1 MKQALAQTARPRGE
15 PTIALINIVFL
26 MLIFFLIA
34 GSLAPRPDGDVAL
47 GSLTGITTEPP
58 SDALVMLADGSL
70 RHAGAALSRE
80 DALARFADAE
90 RVRLL
95 PDRDAP
101 AAELVALAQ
110 ALRAA
115 VETDPRKSD
124 AIPSTKGAL

>member
-1 MKQALAQTARPRGE
+1 MRQSLITPARPRGE

-34 GSLAPRPDGDVAL
+34 GSLAPRPDADVAL
-47 GSLTGITTEPP
+47 VSLSEIATEPP

-70 RHAGAALSRE
+70 RHAGAPLSRE
-80 DALARFADAE
+80 AALAQFGDAA

-101 AAELVALAQ
+101 AADLVAVAQ

-115 VETDPRKSD
+115 GVGELVIVTER
-124 AIPSTKGAL
+124 GME

>member
-1 MKQALAQTARPRGE
+1 MRRGFTHPDRQRAE

-34 GSLAPRPDGDVAL
+34 GSIAPRPDADVAL
-47 GSLTGITTEPP
+47 VSLSEIETEPP

-70 RHAGAALSRE
+70 RHAGQAQTQ
-80 DALARFADAE
+80 DAVIAHFSNAE

-95 PDRDAP
+95 PDRAAP
-101 AAELVALAQ
+101 AADLVALAQ

-115 VETDPRKSD
+115 GVRDLVIVTER
-124 AIPSTKGAL
+124 GLE

>member
-1 MKQALAQTARPRGE
+1 MRRALTQTARLRGE

-34 GSLAPRPDGDVAL
+34 GSLAPRPDGEVAL
-47 GSLTGITTEPP
+47 VSLAGITTEPP

-70 RHAGAALSRE
+70 RHAGETLTRE
-80 DALARFADAE
+80 DAIARFADTA
-90 RVRLL
+90 RLRLL

-110 ALRAA
+110 TLRAA
-115 VETDPRKSD
+115 GVAELVIVTER
-124 AIPSTKGAL
+124 GLE

>member
-1 MKQALAQTARPRGE
+1 MRRALTQTARPRGE

-34 GSLAPRPDGDVAL
+34 GSLAPRPDGDVVL
-47 GSLTGITTEPP
+47 VSLAGITTEPP

-70 RHAGAALSRE
+70 RHAGETLARE
-80 DALARFADAE
+80 NAIARFAKTA

-95 PDRDAP
+95 PDRDVP
-101 AAELVALAQ
+101 AGDLVALAQ

-115 VETDPRKSD
+115 GVAELVIVTER
-124 AIPSTKGAL
+124 GLE

>member
-1 MKQALAQTARPRGE
+1 MRHSLNTPARPRGE

-47 GSLTGITTEPP
+47 VSLREITTEPP

-70 RHAGAALSRE
+70 RHAGAALSR
-80 DALARFADAE
+80 DAALAEFGAAE

-95 PDRDAP
+95 PDRAAP
-101 AAELVALAQ
+101 AAELVGLAQ

-115 VETDPRKSD
+115 GVAELVIVTER
-124 AIPSTKGAL
+124 GLE

>member
-1 MKQALAQTARPRGE
+1 MRRALTQAPRPRAE

-47 GSLTGITTEPP
+47 ISLSEITTEPP

-70 RHAGAALSRE
+70 RHAGATLSRA
-80 DALARFADAE
+80 DALTRFAETE

-101 AAELVALAQ
+101 AAELVTLAQ

-115 VETDPRKSD
+115 SVAELVIVTER
-124 AIPSTKGAL
+124 GME

>member
-1 MKQALAQTARPRGE
+1 MRRALTQTERPRSE

-34 GSLAPRPDGDVAL
+34 GSLAPRPESDVAL
-47 GSLTGITTEPP
+47 VSLPGITTEPP

-70 RHAGAALSRE
+70 RHAGDTLTPEAALV
-80 DALARFADAE
+80 RFGDTA

-101 AAELVALAQ
+101 AGELVALAQ
-110 ALRAA
+110 GLRAA
-115 VETDPRKSD
+115 G
-124 AIPSTKGAL
+124 GAELVIVTERGLE

>member
-1 MKQALAQTARPRGE
+1 MRRAQTYTARPRGE

-47 GSLTGITTEPP
+47 VSLTEITTEPP
-58 SDALVMLADGSL
+58 SDALVMLTDGSL
-70 RHAGAALSRE
+70 RHAGETLTLE
-80 DALARFADAE
+80 GALARFGDAD

-115 VETDPRKSD
+115 GIAQLVIVTER
-124 AIPSTKGAL
+124 GLE

>member
-1 MKQALAQTARPRGE
+1 MRRALTQTERPRGE
-15 PTIALINIVFL
+15 PRIALINIVFL

-34 GSLAPRPDGDVAL
+34 GSLAPRPESDVAL
-47 GSLTGITTEPP
+47 VSLPGITTEPP

-80 DALARFADAE
+80 DALARFADAP
-90 RVRLL
+90 RLRLL

-101 AAELVALAQ
+101 AGALVALAQ

-115 VETDPRKSD
+115 GVAELVIVTAR
-124 AIPSTKGAL
+124 GLE